1 MPILRRLWICCAL
14 LPCAHAQSQ
23 PAAAPP
29 ISASQPHLILS
40 DDGAL
45 VIDTKARLAWSR
57 CVEGMVWTGR
67 TCAGIPHLMTHSQAQ
82 ALAVRRWKEEN
93 VRWRLPRVPEFRRLV
108 DKSAKPIG
116 LNPKLF
122 PNAPADLHWT
132 GTANVNAS
140 AVNPYAYGNVA
151 RGGEGE
157 SALSIVKGWAVDTA
171 TGDGIPD
178 IGRGV
183 PLLVR
188 LVRPAPT
195 PALVPAPVRAPASTP
210 EDEDEEEE

>member
-1 MPILRRLWICCAL
+1 M
-14 LPCAHAQSQ
+14 
-23 PAAAPP
+23 
-29 ISASQPHLILS
+29 
-40 DDGAL
+40 
-45 VIDTKARLAWSR
+45 
-57 CVEGMVWTGR
+57 
-67 TCAGIPHLMTHSQAQ
+67 
-82 ALAVRRWKEEN
+82 
-93 VRWRLPRVPEFRRLV
+93 
-108 DKSAKPIG
+108 DKSAKPVG

-195 PALVPAPVRAPASTP
+195 PALEPAPVRAPASTP